1 MSNNELALYK
11 PMKNSAHLLGCYD
24 DIMLVAMASQSRVI
38 WFNVYLN
45 KSKSKIF
52 TVFNII

>member
-1 MSNNELALYK
+1 
-11 PMKNSAHLLGCYD
+11 MKNSAHLLGCYD